1 MAKNKRKQAAIV
13 QRPHVPAP
21 PSTTDLGIQPALD
34 RLDVSLLPVN
44 SSSVDGTNGPISA
57 VQRPHSPSA
66 AGANGPL
73 VGSLEA
79 NHYNNAE
86 LDADLEAE
94 AVSCPPC
101 PAPPPLPPSSPHDVG
116 SSQLASA
123 MAVASGSKHLD
134 VVLVEDCYD
143 DEILDEDQ
151 LDFNFT
157 DEECEDSPQ
166 AHAMPPAPLLSPPP
180 PLLPAEQPPLL
191 PKKVTSS
198 APISGSKELAPPSV
212 AGKPI
217 PAPSNNKWR
226 DLFSSNKSTNP
237 CTKLQNFSLNH
248 LSKTCAISPEDIQP
262 RFDIWN
268 LCAVGY
274 VSGKNPGFKAL
285 QRIIATNW
293 KCEATL
299 TIHETGWLIYH
310 FKSEEDK
317 LAVLRGGPYLVYG
330 RPLVLRQMTRFF
342 DFSSAE
348 MSRVPVWVKFPSLPL
363 CCWSPVCLSKIA
375 SVIGKPIQ
383 CDQLTSNLG
392 RMSYARV
399 LVEID
404 LLEELRHNVKIS
416 LPEGSTLLQ
425 KIVYETLPKYCNFC
439 HVLGHTRLL
448 CSKAAAT
455 TSKVPCPQPQPQA
468 GVDKG
473 SAFGRLGPQPPP
485 PPTVQGHPQ
494 DNNIQEAPEGI
505 PQILPPTVQGHL
517 NSIQEALENTTRPVA
532 ALDNSAGW
540 VTVVSRKSSKQQKGK
555 AVADSEPVLTSLAPP
570 SLLACTGAVQISSQT
585 DPSVTAS
592 CVGQV
597 QNPSTTPT
605 APMEVNYC
613 DGEAHNSSPTRTNTG
628 AATARDT
635 VLVSN
640 PVNVPPVC
648 IGDDQ
653 PPPIAP
659 QIVHS
664 CDGEAHS
671 SLPPATTTGDIVV
684 VSNSVKVPLIN
695 EDDQCGVRTRNQK
708 QRSRSGRKFPPPANR

>member
-1 MAKNKRKQAAIV
+1 M
-13 QRPHVPAP
+13 
-21 PSTTDLGIQPALD
+21 
-34 RLDVSLLPVN
+34 
-44 SSSVDGTNGPISA
+44 
-57 VQRPHSPSA
+57 
-66 AGANGPL
+66 
-73 VGSLEA
+73 
-79 NHYNNAE
+79 
-86 LDADLEAE
+86 
-94 AVSCPPC
+94 
-101 PAPPPLPPSSPHDVG
+101 
-116 SSQLASA
+116 
-123 MAVASGSKHLD
+123 
-134 VVLVEDCYD
+134 
-143 DEILDEDQ
+143 
-151 LDFNFT
+151 
-157 DEECEDSPQ
+157 
-166 AHAMPPAPLLSPPP
+166 
-180 PLLPAEQPPLL
+180 
-191 PKKVTSS
+191 
-198 APISGSKELAPPSV
+198 
-212 AGKPI
+212 
-217 PAPSNNKWR
+217 
-226 DLFSSNKSTNP
+226 
-237 CTKLQNFSLNH
+237 
-248 LSKTCAISPEDIQP
+248 
-262 RFDIWN
+262 
-268 LCAVGY
+268 
-274 VSGKNPGFKAL
+274 
-285 QRIIATNW
+285 
-293 KCEATL
+293 
-299 TIHETGWLIYH
+299 IYH

-363 CCWSPVCLSKIA
+363 CCWSPVCLSQIA

-455 TSKVPCPQPQPQA
+455 TSKLPCPQPQPQA

-473 SAFGRLGPQPPP
+473 TVFGRLGPQPPP

-505 PQILPPTVQGHL
+505 PQVFPPTVQGHL
-517 NSIQEALENTTRPVA
+517 NSIQEALDDTTRPVA

-555 AVADSEPVLTSLAPP
+555 AVADSEPVLTSPDPP
-570 SLLACTGAVQISSQT
+570 SLLACTGAVQT
-585 DPSVTAS
+585 TTVTAS

-597 QNPSTTPT
+597 PCPPTTPT
-605 APMEVNYC
+605 APLEVNYC
-613 DGEAHNSSPTRTNTG
+613 DGAAHNSSPTRTNIG
-628 AATARDT
+628 ATTARDT
-635 VLVSN
+635 ALVSN

-648 IGDDQ
+648 IGDVQ

-659 QIVHS
+659 LVVHS

-684 VSNSVKVPLIN
+684 VGNSVKVPLIN
-695 EDDQCGVRTRNQK
+695 VADQCGVRTRNQK
-708 QRSRSGRKFPPPANR
+708 QRSRSGRNFPPPANR

>member
-1 MAKNKRKQAAIV
+1 MAKNKRKQTSIV
-13 QRPHVPAP
+13 RRPHVPAP
-21 PSTTDLGIQPALD
+21 PSTTGLEINPALD
-34 RLDVSLLPVN
+34 RLDVSPLPVN
-44 SSSVDGTNGPISA
+44 SSSIGGTNGPISA
-57 VQRPHSPSA
+57 VQRPHSSSG
-66 AGANGPL
+66 AGTNGPL
-73 VGSLEA
+73 L
-79 NHYNNAE
+79 
-86 LDADLEAE
+86 
-94 AVSCPPC
+94 
-101 PAPPPLPPSSPHDVG
+101 APPPLPPSSPHDVG
-116 SSQLASA
+116 PPQLASA

-134 VVLVEDCYD
+134 VVLVEDCSD

-166 AHAMPPAPLLSPPP
+166 APAMLPAPHLSSPP

-191 PKKVTSS
+191 PKKVMSS
-198 APISGSKELAPPSV
+198 APIS
-212 AGKPI
+212 
-217 PAPSNNKWR
+217 
-226 DLFSSNKSTNP
+226 
-237 CTKLQNFSLNH
+237 
-248 LSKTCAISPEDIQP
+248 EDIQP
-262 RFDIWN
+262 RFEIWN
-268 LCAVGY
+268 LCVVGY

-330 RPLVLRQMTRFF
+330 RPLVLRQMTKYF

-348 MSRVPVWVKFPSLPL
+348 MSRVPVW
-363 CCWSPVCLSKIA
+363 
-375 SVIGKPIQ
+375 
-383 CDQLTSNLG
+383 LTSNLG

-425 KIVYETLPKYCNFC
+425 KIIYETLPKYCNFC

-448 CSKAAAT
+448 CSKVAAT

-473 SAFGRLGPQPPP
+473 TVFGRLGPQSPPP
-485 PPTVQGHPQ
+485 PMVQGHPQ
-494 DNNIQEAPEGI
+494 DNNIQEASEGI
-505 PQILPPTVQGHL
+505 PQIFPPTVQGHL
-517 NSIQEALENTTRPVA
+517 NSIQEAPEDTTRPDA

-555 AVADSEPVLTSLAPP
+555 AVAESEPVLTSPAPP
-570 SLLACTGAVQISSQT
+570 SLHACTGAVQTSSQT

-597 QNPSTTPT
+597 QRPSTTPS
-605 APMEVNYC
+605 APLDVTYCIAPLEVNYS
-613 DGEAHNSSPTRTNTG
+613 DGAASSPTRTHIV
-628 AATARDT
+628 ATTAGDMA
-635 VLVSN
+635 LVSN

-648 IGDDQ
+648 IGAVQ
-653 PPPIAP
+653 HPPIAP
-659 QIVHS
+659 LIVHS

-671 SLPPATTTGDIVV
+671 FSPSTTTTSDIVV
-684 VSNSVKVPLIN
+684 VGNSVKAPLIN
-695 EDDQCGVRTRNQK
+695 AADQYGVRTRNQK
-708 QRSRSGRKFPPPANR
+708 QRIRSGREFPSPAKR